1 MQYSPTAHALS
12 RRVFHIYFLRLCC
25 FNSGEIGSR
34 FPGIFDFKME
44 ILMFDS
50 KWSNLT
56 WLFFGLLMK
65 VRFDNRFG
73 LQQLNKGQY
82 DTDMIV
88 NV

>member
-1 MQYSPTAHALS
+1 
-12 RRVFHIYFLRLCC
+12 
-25 FNSGEIGSR
+25 
-34 FPGIFDFKME
+34 
-44 ILMFDS
+44 MFDS

-56 WLFFGLLMK
+56 WLFFGLLTK